1 LLFEWYVERRGKLE
15 EPHHRALAD
24 VGESPGV
31 VGFEDRRGVVK

>member
-24 VGESPGV
+24 VGSA
-31 VGFEDRRGVVK
+31 